1 MAELV
6 AYTSRGT
13 THFCGIDSAIRRKSA
28 VVLLTFNPTGLCSAG
43 CVAADLPHIQPLQA
57 IVGRALLGLRIFFV
71 HATWRS
77 LGAVGVVLRLACFAA
92 DAWLLSTWGWLS
104 SSSHLAIIWLVLVV
118 IACMLT
124 VSLCWGLIRVRVSG
138 QPVAEEVQG

>member
-1 MAELV
+1 M
-6 AYTSRGT
+6 
-13 THFCGIDSAIRRKSA
+13 
-28 VVLLTFNPTGLCSAG
+28 
-43 CVAADLPHIQPLQA
+43 PHIQPLQA

-138 QPVAEEVQG
+138 QPVVEEVQG